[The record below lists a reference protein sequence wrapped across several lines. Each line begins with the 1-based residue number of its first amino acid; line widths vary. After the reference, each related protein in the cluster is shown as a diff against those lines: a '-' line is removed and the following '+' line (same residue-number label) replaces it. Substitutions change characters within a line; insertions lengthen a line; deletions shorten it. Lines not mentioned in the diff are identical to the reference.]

1 MWGEQDLKT
10 DEEFSFGHVKFQ
22 ILTTH
27 PSENGEQEIEC
38 LSLDLLSYWTSDMH
52 FGVAGMYR

>member
-10 DEEFSFGHVKFQ
+10 DEFSFGHVKFQ
-22 ILTTH
+22 ILTRH

-38 LSLDLLSYWTSDMH
+38 LGLDLLSY
-52 FGVAGMYR
+52 